1 MMKYVNTK
9 RKVEGKMPESIAKK
23 PKVNLPADAKFQ
35 TVVPDK
41 DHAASDDE
49 STPVNTYMKVVRF
62 FSEKFRRVREQ
73 GIPWLQVF
81 PDRIVSFLEEICTK
95 SVFVKSVSLSNVV
108 ICLQWIYMYSRVRN
122 VPVVNFAFCVLVFS
136 YMFYVANKN

>member
-62 FSEKFRRVREQ
+62 LAKSFGEYVNKVYLGYKF
-73 GIPWLQVF
+73 F
-81 PDRIVSFLEEICTK
+81 PIELFL
-95 SVFVKSVSLSNVV
+95 F
-108 ICLQWIYMYSRVRN
+108 
-122 VPVVNFAFCVLVFS
+122 
-136 YMFYVANKN
+136 